1 MIGQMREWSEADE
14 EAFARSVFR
23 QRWLNALGRMGVV
36 TVGQVRAMSEDELR
50 GIPNVGPKTVAD
62 ISAALADRTL
72 RSDDP
77 LECLG
82 LPTVRVVS
90 ERDRELVWMRQRD
103 ASIRVIARRFGIS
116 SVRVRQILERDGW

>member
-1 MIGQMREWSEADE
+1 
-14 EAFARSVFR
+14 
-23 QRWLNALGRMGVV
+23 
-36 TVGQVRAMSEDELR
+36 MSEDELR
-50 GIPNVGPKTVAD
+50 GIPNVGPKTVVD

-72 RSDDP
+72 RADDP

-90 ERDRELVWMRQRD
+90 ERDRELVRMRQRG